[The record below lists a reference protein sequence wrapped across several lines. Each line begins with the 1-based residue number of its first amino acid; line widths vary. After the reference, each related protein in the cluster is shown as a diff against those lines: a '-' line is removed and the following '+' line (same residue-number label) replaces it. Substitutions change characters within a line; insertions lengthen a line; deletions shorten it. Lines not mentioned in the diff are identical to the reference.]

1 MQQRRESSASVAPQR
16 PGMKTRAYSAPNVP
30 RTDDAPATQLSSTD
44 EGCEG
49 EEITDDA
56 FFQRYH
62 FPHQAPSAQ
71 EDDQGGS
78 SAESSSDTEGPL
90 SPTHAKDRQPAGD
103 AASDPSTGVS
113 AASAPLRSYGKT
125 LTYVCVQSANSD
137 SGAPAMQE
145 LNMAVIGA
153 RGSGRSTFIRRALG
167 LPDAATTSNCSRTI
181 AIDGSPYLVRFLE
194 MTFDDVHLAE
204 RCAIK
209 WPDTVHDCAT
219 PRIDAA
225 VTLYDVTN
233 QESLGKVPDM
243 LSEYSR
249 GCYTSHLLWYRMLTG
264 PSRHTSQG
272 PIALCTC
279 RLQMRPAPRTPRS
292 RPSRG

>member
-1 MQQRRESSASVAPQR
+1 MRPPRRESSAGIAPQR

-30 RTDDAPATQLSSTD
+30 RTDDAAASTQLGSTD
-44 EGCEG
+44 EGCET

-62 FPHQAPSAQ
+62 FPHQAPCTEE
-71 EDDQGGS
+71 EDEGGS

-103 AASDPSTGVS
+103 AASDPSTG
-113 AASAPLRSYGKT
+113 
-125 LTYVCVQSANSD
+125 SANSD

-167 LPDAATTSNCSRTI
+167 LPDTATTSNCSRTI

-194 MTFDDVHLAE
+194 MTSDHVHLTE
-204 RCAIK
+204 RCIIK
-209 WPDTVHDCAT
+209 WPETVHDSAT

-225 VTLYDVTN
+225 VILYDVTN
-233 QESLGKVPDM
+233 SDSLGKVPDM
-243 LSEYSR
+243 LS
-249 GCYTSHLLWYRMLTG
+249 
-264 PSRHTSQG
+264 
-272 PIALCTC
+272 
-279 RLQMRPAPRTPRS
+279 
-292 RPSRG
+292 